1 MLSNVEGSVVRKLA
15 SGSRFDRMWLD
26 NFEFYC

>member
-1 MLSNVEGSVVRKLA
+1 MSSNGEGSVVRKPA

-26 NFEFYC
+26 NLELYC